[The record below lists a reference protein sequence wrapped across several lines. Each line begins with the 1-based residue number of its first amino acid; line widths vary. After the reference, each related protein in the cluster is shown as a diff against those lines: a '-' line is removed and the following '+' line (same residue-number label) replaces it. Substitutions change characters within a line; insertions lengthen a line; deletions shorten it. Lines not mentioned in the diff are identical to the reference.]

1 MKWFVFCDTFRR
13 KELSFSAPP
22 LSRGVPPCGVRI
34 FLSGIPCGAE
44 ATVRHRLERYP
55 QALVF
60 QESRSRSLT
69 SRKGTWNCARAMRD
83 KALRCKKGLTRDAR
97 TMSVRAQHPVDLETL
112 EIHRPRNLDWQRASA
127 LLYGDWGT
135 SKAYVLGLAFVAA
148 GYSSLPIILAVCAL
162 TALVGM
168 NYVVV
173 CRAFPEGG
181 GVYSAAKAQ
190 GRLLAVVGALLLV
203 ADLTV
208 TAALSGWA
216 ALSYLGVP
224 EGWVMISTIVCIL
237 LMGVLN
243 YFGPR
248 HSGSFAVALAL
259 PTVLV
264 VILIILASAPHLNF
278 AHLEPL
284 HEDVGHVWVS
294 FVGVILALSGVEAI
308 ANLTGTLKPDSGS
321 VFGRP
326 KVGRSAF
333 KAILPVAIEVS
344 LGTALLGWA
353 MLSLP
358 KEFAPEMIQR
368 KEDMLRFLAEQYGT
382 LNFGIVFGQIFGF
395 VVGVVFALLL
405 LSAVNTAIAALIG
418 LLFMMSR
425 EGDMPRSFA
434 RLSSHGVPVM
444 PLAISVGLPVV
455 VLILT
460 DNFEALAGLYAIGV
474 VGAICVNLGSCSFN
488 PRIEMH
494 WVERAMMVGT
504 FLILIAVELTLA
516 KTKHEALFFVT
527 CVLVVGLF
535 LWAYSQRVSGTRTL
549 TVSKE
554 FADIV
559 KPEVVEEMS
568 QMSSGTQK
576 ILVCVRGLTPVL
588 RFAFDEAKMRDA
600 ALYVL
605 YIREIAVLY
614 TTSGAVRSVQWRED
628 REASA
633 ILGTALQIGKH
644 RGVTTVPL
652 FATAPNAASIIVDM
666 AATLGA
672 DFLMVGA
679 THRGAMAKLL
689 RGSVVSEVAASLP
702 DNIQLVIYG

>member
-1 MKWFVFCDTFRR
+1 MRMSDPIR
-13 KELSFSAPP
+13 
-22 LSRGVPPCGVRI
+22 
-34 FLSGIPCGAE
+34 
-44 ATVRHRLERYP
+44 ER
-55 QALVF
+55 
-60 QESRSRSLT
+60 E
-69 SRKGTWNCARAMRD
+69 
-83 KALRCKKGLTRDAR
+83 LTRGASAL
-97 TMSVRAQHPVDLETL
+97 SVPVHHPVYMESL

-135 SKAYVLGLAFVAA
+135 SKAYVIGLAFVAA
-148 GYSSLPIILAVCAL
+148 GYSSLPIILAVCVL
-162 TALVGM
+162 TALVGI
-168 NYVVV
+168 NYMVV

-181 GVYSAAKAQ
+181 GVYSAAKEQ

-224 EGWVMISTIVCIL
+224 QEHVMLSTIVCIL
-237 LMGVLN
+237 LVGVLN

-248 HSGSFAVALAL
+248 HSGSVAVALAL
-259 PTVLV
+259 PTAIV
-264 VILIILASAPHLNF
+264 VVAIILLAAPHFTF
-278 AHLEPL
+278 AHLEPP
-284 HEDVGHVWVS
+284 HEDFGHVWVA

-308 ANLTGTLKPDSGS
+308 ANLTGTLKPDRGS
-321 VFGRP
+321 VIGRP
-326 KVGRSAF
+326 KVGHAAF

-358 KEFAPEMIQR
+358 NAFAPEMVAR
-368 KEDMLRFLAEQYGT
+368 KEDMLRFLAETYGT
-382 LNFGIVFGQIFGF
+382 MNLGIAFGHIFGF

-405 LSAVNTAIAALIG
+405 LSAVNTAVAALIG

-434 RLSSHGVPVM
+434 RLSAHGVPVI

-455 VLILT
+455 VLLIT

-488 PRIEMH
+488 RKIEMH

-504 FLILIAVELTLA
+504 FLILVAVELTLA

-535 LWAYSQRVSGTRTL
+535 LWAYSQRLSGTRTL
-549 TVSKE
+549 TVTKE

-559 KPEVVEEMS
+559 KPEVVEQMS
-568 QMSSGTQK
+568 QISGGTEK

-600 ALYVL
+600 SLYVFVHSGNCRALYRWICSQSEL
-605 YIREIAVLY
+605 ERRSRSERH
-614 TTSGAVRSVQWRED
+614 SGHGDSDWETPRRDDHPYLCERAERRVD
-628 REASA
+628 
-633 ILGTALQIGKH
+633 H
-644 RGVTTVPL
+644 RGYGCHAWGGFPHAGRHPSRRNEQV
-652 FATAPNAASIIVDM
+652 APRERR
-666 AATLGA
+666 
-672 DFLMVGA
+672 F
-679 THRGAMAKLL
+679 
-689 RGSVVSEVAASLP
+689 GSGGESS
-702 DNIQLVIYG
+702 

>member
-1 MKWFVFCDTFRR
+1 MTR
-13 KELSFSAPP
+13 KAWPSS
-22 LSRGVPPCGVRI
+22 VP
-34 FLSGIPCGAE
+34 S
-44 ATVRHRLERYP
+44 
-55 QALVF
+55 
-60 QESRSRSLT
+60 
-69 SRKGTWNCARAMRD
+69 
-83 KALRCKKGLTRDAR
+83 
-97 TMSVRAQHPVDLETL
+97 QHPVHLENL

-135 SKAYVLGLAFVAA
+135 SKAYVIGLAFVAA
-148 GYSSLPIILAVCAL
+148 GYSSLPIILAVCVL
-162 TALVGM
+162 TALVGF
-168 NYVVV
+168 NYMVV
-173 CRAFPEGG
+173 CRTFPEGG
-181 GVYSAAKAQ
+181 GVYSAAMAQ

-224 EGWVMISTIVCIL
+224 RDHVMVSTIVCIL
-237 LMGVLN
+237 FVGVLN

-248 HSGSFAVALAL
+248 HSGSFAVILAL
-259 PTVLV
+259 PTLV
-264 VILIILASAPHLNF
+264 VVVSIILLAAPHLTL
-278 AHLEPL
+278 AHLEPP
-284 HEDVGHVWVS
+284 HEDFSNVWVS

-308 ANLTGTLKPDSGS
+308 ANLTGTLKPDPGS
-321 VFGRP
+321 VIGRP
-326 KVGRSAF
+326 KVGRASF

-358 KEFAPEMIQR
+358 KEFAPEMVER
-368 KEDMLRFLAEQYGT
+368 KEDMLRFLAERYGAV
-382 LNFGIVFGQIFGF
+382 NFGVAFGHIFGF
-395 VVGVVFALLL
+395 GVGVVFALLL

-434 RLSSHGVPVM
+434 KLNPHGVPLI
-444 PLAISVGLPVV
+444 PLAIAVGLPVV

-474 VGAICVNLGSCSFN
+474 VGAICVNLGSCSVN
-488 PRIEMH
+488 MTIKMH
-494 WVERAMMVGT
+494 WIERAMMVAT
-504 FLILIAVELTLA
+504 FLILLAVELTLA
-516 KTKHEALFFVT
+516 KTKHEALFFVI

-535 LWAYSQRVSGTRTL
+535 LWAYSQRLSGTRTL
-549 TVSKE
+549 TVTKQ
-554 FADIV
+554 FAEIV
-559 KPEVVEEMS
+559 KPEVVEQMS
-568 QMSSGTQK
+568 QISSGTQK

-588 RFAFDEAKMRDA
+588 RFAFDEAKLRDA
-600 ALYVL
+600 SLYVL

-614 TTSGAVRSVQWRED
+614 TGGSVPRVNWKED
-628 REASA
+628 PEASA

-644 RGVTTVPL
+644 RGVPTVPI
-652 FATAPNAASIIVDM
+652 FVTSTNAASIIVDM

-672 DFLMVGA
+672 DFLIVGA
-679 THRGAMAKLL
+679 THRGAMSKLL

-702 DNIQLVIYG
+702 DNIQLVIHG

>member
-1 MKWFVFCDTFRR
+1 
-13 KELSFSAPP
+13 
-22 LSRGVPPCGVRI
+22 
-34 FLSGIPCGAE
+34 
-44 ATVRHRLERYP
+44 
-55 QALVF
+55 
-60 QESRSRSLT
+60 
-69 SRKGTWNCARAMRD
+69 
-83 KALRCKKGLTRDAR
+83 
-97 TMSVRAQHPVDLETL
+97 
-112 EIHRPRNLDWQRASA
+112 
-127 LLYGDWGT
+127 
-135 SKAYVLGLAFVAA
+135 
-148 GYSSLPIILAVCAL
+148 
-162 TALVGM
+162 
-168 NYVVV
+168 
-173 CRAFPEGG
+173 
-181 GVYSAAKAQ
+181 
-190 GRLLAVVGALLLV
+190 
-203 ADLTV
+203 
-208 TAALSGWA
+208 
-216 ALSYLGVP
+216 
-224 EGWVMISTIVCIL
+224 
-237 LMGVLN
+237 
-243 YFGPR
+243 
-248 HSGSFAVALAL
+248 
-259 PTVLV
+259 
-264 VILIILASAPHLNF
+264 
-278 AHLEPL
+278 
-284 HEDVGHVWVS
+284 
-294 FVGVILALSGVEAI
+294 
-308 ANLTGTLKPDSGS
+308 
-321 VFGRP
+321 
-326 KVGRSAF
+326 
-333 KAILPVAIEVS
+333 
-344 LGTALLGWA
+344 
-353 MLSLP
+353 
-358 KEFAPEMIQR
+358 
-368 KEDMLRFLAEQYGT
+368 
-382 LNFGIVFGQIFGF
+382 
-395 VVGVVFALLL
+395 VVFALLL

-434 RLSSHGVPVM
+434 RLSSHGVPVV

-679 THRGAMAKLL
+679 THRGAMTKLL